1 MEHLLFC
8 PGDSAL
14 SGIHSVWNCQRNKF
28 CSIGTDMGGVQIRAG
43 QWALAM
49 GRPQELRRT
58 RASVSSCWSHVTHR
72 QPWGPVMPSWISRLP
87 PSRCIKCG
95 SADLLR
101 LPGHP
106 PPTAPSLGPQG
117 FSPSTYRLE
126 RPRPGKALR
135 KALLFCKSSQKG
147 FSEEVIFKLDF
158 EEWVGIYQGEKPP

>member
-1 MEHLLFC
+1 MGVAVSSLILDEHLGRLSSVW
-8 PGDSAL
+8 DSP
-14 SGIHSVWNCQRNKF
+14 VWNCQRNKF

-58 RASVSSCWSHVTHR
+58 RASVSSCWSHVDT
-72 QPWGPVMPSWISRLP
+72 PTAVGSCDAILITRLP

-95 SADLLR
+95 SADL
-101 LPGHP
+101 PEASCHP

-147 FSEEVIFKLDF
+147 FSGGGDF
-158 EEWVGIYQGEKPP
+158 